1 MNSELVNLLEAE
13 NDDFQIGFKC
23 CLNNFFLNTYLPFT
37 QSLINQLKMN
47 YSYADDIMLQHIEE
61 SYDALQEY
69 LQDLI
74 TFTANNSIGDLSE
87 ASAKINFPEIN
98 VDDFFER
105 LARLQ
110 ADLLKISH
118 KQLFENRVNSVIIKN
133 MQRDTNFTDRNMS
146 FPASMNLCR
155 SLNSKNFII
164 PDELKSTTRHKLR
177 QMNPMLANHDNNVEL
192 NKENNDTQKSLENLI
207 EESFGNM

>member
-1 MNSELVNLLEAE
+1 MNSELADLLAAE
-13 NDDFQIGFKC
+13 NDDFQTGFKC

-37 QSLINQLKMN
+37 QALINQLKMN
-47 YSYADDIMLQHIEE
+47 YCYADDIMLQHIEE

-87 ASAKINFPEIN
+87 VSAKINFPEIN

-110 ADLLKISH
+110 ADILKISH
-118 KQLFENRVNSVIIKN
+118 KQLFENRVNSVVIKN
-133 MQRDTNFTDRNMS
+133 MQKDTDFTDKNMC
-146 FPASMNLCR
+146 FPASMNLSR

-177 QMNPMLANHDNNVEL
+177 HMNSMLANHDNNVEL

-207 EESFGNM
+207 EESFGNI

>member
-1 MNSELVNLLEAE
+1 MNNELLDLLETE
-13 NDDFQIGFKC
+13 NDDFQIGFNC
-23 CLNNFFLNTYLPFT
+23 CLNNFFLSTYLPFT

-47 YSYADDIMLQHIEE
+47 YCYADDIMLQHIEE

-74 TFTANNSIGDLSE
+74 ISTSNNSLGELSE
-87 ASAKINFPEIN
+87 ASAKMNFSEIN
-98 VDDFFER
+98 VDNFFER
-105 LARLQ
+105 LTKLQ
-110 ADLLKISH
+110 SDLLKISH

-133 MQRDTNFTDRNMS
+133 MQKDIDITDKNTS
-146 FPASMNLCR
+146 FPVSMNLSR
-155 SLNSKNFII
+155 SLNNKNFII

-177 QMNPMLANHDNNVEL
+177 QLNSVLINQNNDFDV

-207 EESFGNM
+207 EESFGNI